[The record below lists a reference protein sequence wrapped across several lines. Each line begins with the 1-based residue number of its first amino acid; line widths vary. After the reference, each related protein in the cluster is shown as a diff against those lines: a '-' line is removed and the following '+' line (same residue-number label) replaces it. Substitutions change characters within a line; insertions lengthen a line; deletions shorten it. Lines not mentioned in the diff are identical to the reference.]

1 MNNPFKGDATT
12 VKWEQ
17 VKPSSEARDTTNKFL
32 TKAWLFYVHKL

>member
-17 VKPSSEARDTTNKFL
+17 VKPSSEARDTTSF
-32 TKAWLFYVHKL
+32 